1 MDLLRNDEI
10 ELLRTGEIADTR
22 VRHIGGLVS
31 SHHIVPYTHLHF
43 QISPSLSLRV
53 CVLLEGNERAL
64 AAPALSSVLLFRLR
78 FWPFSLFSNLLAG

>member
-64 AAPALSSVLLFRLR
+64 AAPALSSVFVVPSPFLAFFTLFT
-78 FWPFSLFSNLLAG
+78 G